1 MPRPTRGEFDKS
13 GVGMTTLEVIQTK
26 RSINLSN
33 HTSSKGVQFFHVL
46 HKLSID

>member
-33 HTSSKGVQFFHVL
+33 HTTKGVQFFHVL